1 MVHWTAYPVI
11 GIMIALFAWF
21 SYRYLRWARAMD
33 RLNEDH
39 WEYLKSP
46 DRMREGI
53 NYFTAK
59 FEPDGVLGASR
70 FPVEEEDS

>member
-1 MVHWTAYPVI
+1 MVHWSVYPVI
-11 GIMIALFAWF
+11 GTMLILFAWF
-21 SYRYLRWARAMD
+21 SYRYLKGARVMD

-53 NYFTAK
+53 NYFTAET
-59 FEPDGVLGASR
+59 FDAHLR
-70 FPVEEEDS
+70 FPVEEEAS